1 MRSVTGKLVIGLA
14 ILVVL
19 VPLGVIAPRF
29 FNAGEAW
36 GEWGTETLEKL
47 VGYVPAG
54 LKWTADLW
62 RAPVPDY
69 GLGPE
74 TASIAAKSAHYVLAS
89 LIGVAL
95 AVCIMYVL
103 SKVVIRKK

>member
-1 MRSVTGKLVIGLA
+1 MRSVTGKLIIGLA

-19 VPLGVIAPRF
+19 APLGIIVPHF

-36 GEWGTETLEKL
+36 GEWGTETIGKL

-54 LKWTADLW
+54 LKWTAHLW
-62 RAPVPDY
+62 RAPVAGY

-74 TASIAAKSAHYVLAS
+74 TASLAAKSAHYVLAS
-89 LIGVAL
+89 LIGAAL
-95 AVCIMYVL
+95 AVCVTYVL
-103 SKVVIRKK
+103 SKVLVKKK